1 MLKKNA
7 SQTTKAVTF
16 VAPRPRLKQERGFYN
31 KSHIKCLVLID
42 KSDFCKVDELTDV
55 AVVTVISKAIQHVS
69 SLMAELG
76 FLAVSSCYFPGH
88 EN

>member
-1 MLKKNA
+1 M
-7 SQTTKAVTF
+7 TF

-31 KSHIKCLVLID
+31 KPYIKCLILID

-76 FLAVSSCYFPGH
+76 FAVSSCYFPGH
-88 EN
+88 KN